1 MGINCAMTRVTA
13 GGSGMHAGGAPRPLA
28 LLVLLLWAALIVP
41 AGSFS
46 IPPLDRDESRFM
58 QATVQMLETGDFITI
73 RFQED
78 ERNKKPAGIYW
89 LQAASVS
96 ALSDAGARQP
106 WAFRVPSMMAG
117 VLSIV
122 LMYLLFSRLIGP
134 VPAFWGAF
142 LLAAAPTF
150 AGEATIA
157 KTDAA
162 LTTCVIAAQ
171 GALAIIFRRYVAEE
185 DIGWRV
191 PVLFWVALGV
201 GILIKGPIAPMISF
215 LTIAALGLW
224 LLATGRNPF
233 RFGFAYRPF
242 TGIGIL
248 ALMVGPW
255 AVAIGLATEGRFFTE
270 ALGDDAFGKLN
281 EVQES
286 HDGSLLYYLKA
297 VWIFFWPAALFIP
310 LAAWHAIRRWRD
322 PAVAFCLAWLVP
334 SWIVFEIA
342 STKLTHYTLPL
353 YPALAFLIA
362 LSVLTL
368 RDAAPGFAERLMRGL
383 GILTWL
389 GASLVVGAV
398 LVWLVQSF
406 DDHGLTVFHIALLAL
421 LAIVAMIAAGLM
433 LLRRPAAAM
442 AAASLAGA
450 ILAWG
455 LFEGT
460 LPRLEA
466 LHLSPRASQLLD
478 DMDLHPRLDG
488 APPVALYGYNEPS
501 LVFLLGTATIHAEA
515 DGMAAWM
522 AVAPGHVAIV
532 NEENQEAFLAATQE
546 TPLSVLATLDGFN
559 YSNNKASTLTVYISE

>member
-1 MGINCAMTRVTA
+1 MTNIR
-13 GGSGMHAGGAPRPLA
+13 GGSGLFAGNTPQPLA
-28 LLVLLLWAALIVP
+28 LIVLLFWAALIVP

-58 QATVQMLETGDFITI
+58 QATVQMLETGDFIAI

-96 ALSDAGARQP
+96 AFSDAEARQP
-106 WAFRVPSMMAG
+106 WAFRIPSMLAG
-117 VLSIV
+117 VLSI
-122 LMYLLFSRLIGP
+122 LLLCALFSRLTGP
-134 VPAFWGAF
+134 APAFWGAV

-171 GALAIIFRRYVAEE
+171 GCLALIFRRYVEQEE
-185 DIGWRV
+185 VGWRV
-191 PVLFWVALGV
+191 PVFFWVAIGV

-233 RFGFAYRPF
+233 RFGLAHRPF
-242 TGIGIL
+242 TGLGIL
-248 ALMVGPW
+248 ALIVGPW
-255 AVAIGLATEGRFFTE
+255 AIAIGLATEGRFFTE

-281 EVQES
+281 EVQEN
-286 HDGSLLYYLKA
+286 HDGSFLYYLKA

-310 LAAWHAIRRWRD
+310 LAVWHAIQRWRD

-334 SWIVFEIA
+334 SWILFEIA

-353 YPALAFLIA
+353 YPALAVLIA
-362 LSVLTL
+362 LSVLSL
-368 RDAAPGFAERLMRGL
+368 REVIPGPGERIMRGI
-383 GILTWL
+383 GILTCA
-389 GASLVVGAV
+389 GASLVVGAA
-398 LVWLVQSF
+398 LVWLVISF
-406 DDHGLTVFHIALLAL
+406 DDHGLTAFHVALLGVLGIIAITAGAL
-421 LAIVAMIAAGLM
+421 MS
-433 LLRRPAAAM
+433 LRRPAAAM

-450 ILAWG
+450 VLAWG
-455 LFEGT
+455 LFEGI

-466 LHLSPRASQLLD
+466 LHLTPRVSRLLD
-478 DMDLHPRLDG
+478 DLDLHPRLDG

-501 LVFLLGTATIHAEA
+501 LVFLLGTDTIHAEA
-515 DGMAAWM
+515 EGMAAWI
-522 AVAPGHVAIV
+522 AAAPGHVAIV
-532 NEENQEAFLAATQE
+532 DEENQAAFLAATQQ
-546 TPLSVLATLDGFN
+546 TRLSVLATLDGFN